1 MVKVVFSCV
10 CKQTKMC
17 LIQQVVTDSRVS
29 DNTKAGFGF
38 GEVGWILNRF
48 LSKDEVNVVFHCW
61 VSNKWS
67 FVGASLTFMSINI
80 NTMNKYKKII
90 TFRLIS

>member
-38 GEVGWILNRF
+38 REVGWILNRS
-48 LSKDEVNVVFHCW
+48 LNKDEVNVVFHCW
-61 VSNKWS
+61 VTNKWS

-80 NTMNKYKKII
+80 NKMNKYKTIT